1 MNPNPIS
8 VSILGCTGSI
18 GDSTF
23 DVIESLGRDR
33 FRVVALSAGRRVDK
47 LLERALA
54 WRPRFVCVADGA
66 DEKRVRKSLPLE
78 ITVLSGVGGL
88 REIAA
93 IDEVDIVVNAL
104 VGSVGLLP
112 TLDAACAG
120 KKVAM
125 ANKEPLVMAGGIILD
140 AARTH
145 GGEVLPIDSEPSAIW
160 QCLQGEPKESLKRIV
175 LTASGGPFRGLT
187 REQMIP
193 VTPQQALAHPTWK
206 MGSKITVDS
215 ATLMNKGFEVIE
227 ASWLFEVEIDQ
238 IDVIVHRESVVH
250 SMVEFAD
257 GSWLAHMGKTDMKL
271 PIQYAL
277 THPGRS
283 PATLEP
289 LDLVAM
295 GALHFEEPDWTG
307 FPCLRLGCE
316 AGRTGGC
323 APAALNAADEV
334 AVAAFL
340 EGRIGFLD
348 IYEINREVCEQAG
361 GTQVP
366 GNAASLDDVLEA
378 DGEARRLASIL
389 VARRAGRGDTTQVT

>member
-1 MNPNPIS
+1 MNPDS
-8 VSILGCTGSI
+8 TAVAILGCTGSI

-47 LLERALA
+47 LIERARA
-54 WRPRFVCVADGA
+54 WRPRWVSVAEGK
-66 DEKRVRKSLPLE
+66 DETRVRESLPSE
-78 ITVLSGVGGL
+78 ISVLSGIAGL
-88 REIAA
+88 REIAV
-93 IDEVDIVVNAL
+93 IDEVDVVINGL
-104 VGSVGLLP
+104 VGAAGLLP
-112 TLDAACAG
+112 TLDSVSAG

-140 AARTH
+140 AARAH
-145 GGEVLPIDSEPSAIW
+145 GGEILPIDSEPSAIW
-160 QCLQGEPKESLKRIV
+160 QCLHGEPKESLKRVI

-187 REQMIP
+187 REQMMS

-215 ATLMNKGFEVIE
+215 GTLMNKGFEVIE
-227 ASWLFEVEIDQ
+227 ASWLFDVEIDQ
-238 IDVIVHRESVVH
+238 IDVLVHRESVVH

-257 GSWLAHMGKTDMKL
+257 GAWLAHLGRTDMKL

-277 THPGRS
+277 THPARE
-283 PATLEP
+283 PAILEP
-289 LDLVAM
+289 LDLTAV

-307 FPCLRLGCE
+307 FPCLRLCYE

-323 APAALNAADEV
+323 APAALNAADEI

-340 EGRIGFLD
+340 QGRIGFLD

-361 GTQVP
+361 GGIGRGTVVP
-366 GNAASLDDVLEA
+366 LDDVLEA
-378 DGEARRLASIL
+378 DSEARELASAL
-389 VARRAGRGDTTQVT
+389 VDERTRTEDKTQTT

>member
-1 MNPNPIS
+1 MNPDS
-8 VSILGCTGSI
+8 TAVAILGCTGSI

-47 LLERALA
+47 LIERARA
-54 WRPRFVCVADGA
+54 WRPRWVSVADGK
-66 DEKRVRKSLPLE
+66 DEARVRESLPSE
-78 ITVLSGVGGL
+78 VSVLSGIAGL
-88 REIAA
+88 REIAT
-93 IDEVDIVVNAL
+93 IDEVEVVINGL
-104 VGSVGLLP
+104 VGAAGLLP
-112 TLDAACAG
+112 TLDSVSAG

-140 AARTH
+140 AAKAH
-145 GGEVLPIDSEPSAIW
+145 GGEILPIDSEPSAIW
-160 QCLQGEPKESLKRIV
+160 QCLHGEPKESLKRVI

-187 REQMIP
+187 REQMMS

-227 ASWLFEVEIDQ
+227 ASWLFDVEIDQ
-238 IDVIVHRESVVH
+238 IDVLVHRESVVH

-257 GSWLAHMGKTDMKL
+257 GSWLAHLGRTDMKL

-277 THPGRS
+277 THPARE
-283 PATLEP
+283 PAVLEP
-289 LDLVAM
+289 LDLAAV

-307 FPCLRLGCE
+307 FPCLRLCCE
-316 AGRTGGC
+316 AGREGGC

-348 IYEINREVCEQAG
+348 IYEINREVLEHAG
-361 GTQVP
+361 GVP
-366 GNAASLDDVLEA
+366 GRGAVVSLDDVLEA
-378 DGEARRLASIL
+378 DTEARELASAL
-389 VARRAGRGDTTQVT
+389 VDERTFTEDKTQTT

>member
-1 MNPNPIS
+1 MNPDS
-8 VSILGCTGSI
+8 TAVAILGCTGSI

-47 LLERALA
+47 LIERARV
-54 WRPRFVCVADGA
+54 WRPRWVSVADGK
-66 DEKRVRKSLPLE
+66 DETRVRESLPSE
-78 ITVLSGVGGL
+78 ISVLSGIAGL
-88 REIAA
+88 REIAV
-93 IDEVDIVVNAL
+93 IDEVDVVINGL
-104 VGSVGLLP
+104 VGAAGLLP
-112 TLDAACAG
+112 TLDSVSAG

-140 AARTH
+140 AARAH
-145 GGEVLPIDSEPSAIW
+145 GGEILPIDSEPSAIW
-160 QCLQGEPKESLKRIV
+160 QCLHGEPKESLKRVI

-187 REQMIP
+187 REQMMS

-215 ATLMNKGFEVIE
+215 GTLMNKGFEVIE
-227 ASWLFEVEIDQ
+227 ASWLFDVEIDQ
-238 IDVIVHRESVVH
+238 IDVLVHRESVVH

-257 GSWLAHMGKTDMKL
+257 GAWLAHLGRTDMKL

-277 THPGRS
+277 THPARE
-283 PATLEP
+283 PAILEP
-289 LDLVAM
+289 LDLTAV

-307 FPCLRLGCE
+307 FPCLRLCYE

-323 APAALNAADEV
+323 APAALNAADEI

-340 EGRIGFLD
+340 QGRIGFLD

-361 GTQVP
+361 GGIGWGTVVP
-366 GNAASLDDVLEA
+366 LDDVLEA
-378 DGEARRLASIL
+378 DSEARELASAL
-389 VARRAGRGDTTQVT
+389 VDERTRTEDKTQTT

>member
-1 MNPNPIS
+1 MSPDS
-8 VSILGCTGSI
+8 TAVAILGCTGSI

-33 FRVVALSAGRRVDK
+33 FPVVALSAGRRVEK
-47 LLERALA
+47 LVERALA
-54 WRPRFVCVADGA
+54 WGPRYVCVADGG
-66 DEKRVRKSLPLE
+66 DETRVRENLPSS
-78 ITVLSGVGGL
+78 IAVLSGVAGL

-93 IDEVDIVVNAL
+93 IDEIDVVVNGL
-104 VGSVGLLP
+104 VGAAGLLP
-112 TLDAACAG
+112 TLDAVRAG

-140 AARTH
+140 AARAH
-145 GGEVLPIDSEPSAIW
+145 GGEILPIDSEPSAIW
-160 QCLQGEPKESLKRIV
+160 QCLHGEPRESLKRIV

-187 REQMIP
+187 REQMFP

-206 MGSKITVDS
+206 MGNKITVDS

-227 ASWLFEVEIDQ
+227 ASWLFDVEIDQ

-257 GSWLAHMGKTDMKL
+257 GSWLAHLGKTDMKL

-277 THPGRS
+277 THPGRQ
-283 PATLEP
+283 PATLEA
-289 LDLVAM
+289 LDLIAV

-307 FPCLRLGCE
+307 FPCLRLCGE

-361 GTQVP
+361 GPPVQ
-366 GNAASLDDVLEA
+366 GDAASLDDVLEA
-378 DGEARRLASIL
+378 DRDARRLASAI
-389 VARRAGRGDTTQVT
+389 VGRRARRGDTTQTT

>member
-1 MNPNPIS
+1 MNPDS
-8 VSILGCTGSI
+8 TAVAILGCTGSI

-47 LLERALA
+47 LIERARV
-54 WRPRFVCVADGA
+54 WRPRWVSVADGK
-66 DEKRVRKSLPLE
+66 DETRVRESLPSE
-78 ITVLSGVGGL
+78 ISVLSGIAGL
-88 REIAA
+88 REIAV
-93 IDEVDIVVNAL
+93 IDEVDVVINGL
-104 VGSVGLLP
+104 VGAAGLLP
-112 TLDAACAG
+112 TLDSVSAG

-140 AARTH
+140 AARAH
-145 GGEVLPIDSEPSAIW
+145 GGEILPIDSEPSAIW
-160 QCLQGEPKESLKRIV
+160 QCLHGEPKESLKRVI

-187 REQMIP
+187 REQMMS

-215 ATLMNKGFEVIE
+215 GTLMNKGFEVIE
-227 ASWLFEVEIDQ
+227 ASWLFDVEIDQ
-238 IDVIVHRESVVH
+238 IDVLVHRESVVH

-257 GSWLAHMGKTDMKL
+257 GAWLAHLGRTDMKL

-277 THPGRS
+277 THPARE
-283 PATLEP
+283 PAILEP
-289 LDLVAM
+289 LDLTAV

-307 FPCLRLGCE
+307 FPCLRLCYE

-323 APAALNAADEV
+323 APAALNAADEI

-340 EGRIGFLD
+340 QGRIGFLD

-361 GTQVP
+361 GGIGRGTVVP
-366 GNAASLDDVLEA
+366 LDDVLEA
-378 DGEARRLASIL
+378 DSEARELASAL
-389 VARRAGRGDTTQVT
+389 VDERTRTEDKTQTT